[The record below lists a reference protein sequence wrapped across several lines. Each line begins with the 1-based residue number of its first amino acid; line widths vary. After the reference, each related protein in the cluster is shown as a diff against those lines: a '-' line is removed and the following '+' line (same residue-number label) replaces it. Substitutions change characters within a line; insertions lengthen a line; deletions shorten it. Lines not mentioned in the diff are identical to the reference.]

1 MSSRTSQW
9 HSVSQ
14 VRGRGGKGRRLSPFP
29 PAHRLIELHCA
40 HRDYVLLLFPSRT
53 YMFLPRVSRGVENS
67 QRSFRPC
74 DRERRDLYLPR
85 PTRFHVTVISSRVF
99 QQETTGSVSV
109 VQAL

>member
-53 YMFLPRVSRGVENS
+53 YMFLPRVSRGGEFTAQLPS
-67 QRSFRPC
+67 LRPC
-74 DRERRDLYLPR
+74 AAGSLL
-85 PTRFHVTVISSRVF
+85 SS
-99 QQETTGSVSV
+99 THSVSCRGNLV
-109 VQAL
+109 AKDALDSAWRLLVKM

>member
-14 VRGRGGKGRRLSPFP
+14 VRGRGGKGRQLSPFP

-53 YMFLPRVSRGVENS
+53 YMFLPRVSRGGENS

-74 DRERRDLYLPR
+74 DRARRDLYL
-85 PTRFHVTVISSRVF
+85 TSTN
-99 QQETTGSVSV
+99 SVSCHGNLV
-109 VQAL
+109 AKDDLDSAFGALG